1 MRPAVRAVVLIGF
14 ASVVTV
20 AAGPSGDQGVLGP
33 GHAAECQ
40 GGLADQPGRPYRF
53 PDQAV
58 VVETFNGSRPL
69 PASMDGTEDE
79 RVPCVELK

>member
-1 MRPAVRAVVLIGF
+1 MRAAVRAVVLIGF

-20 AAGPSGDQGVLGP
+20 GAAPSGDRGSLWP
-33 GHAAECQ
+33 GLATECQ

-53 PDQAV
+53 PDHAV